1 MRRLIQ
7 SFWLFFAGSLLPAVS
22 AFAAEAAQAASPGG
36 AGQWGA
42 PAVGL
47 GMAIAVFSAA
57 AAQGRIAAAYME
69 GASRNPGAVNVMR
82 TPLILSLVFVETLVL
97 FTFLVVLLL
106 SFKIPGV

>member
-7 SFWLFFAGSLLPAVS
+7 SFWLFFAGSLLPAVT
-22 AFAAEAAQAASPGG
+22 AFAAEAAPAASAG